1 MFVFKFKKRLFW
13 LQYEEH
19 LEEGKNGS
27 GKSRE
32 RLQQSR
38 QEIMNGT
45 LEWSSGGDGQEGMN
59 LRGTCEVK
67 SAGLCV
73 GMEMRAKRQ

>member
-1 MFVFKFKKRLFW
+1 MGQWEVLKSCFLLFQVEEGVLTLYLCLNFFKKRLFW

-19 LEEGKNGS
+19 LEEGENGS

-45 LEWSSGGDGQEGMN
+45 LEWSSGGD
-59 LRGTCEVK
+59 
-67 SAGLCV
+67 
-73 GMEMRAKRQ
+73 